1 LSVAAGAAAEI
12 FAKLDRAES
21 AGANMRI
28 FLSYHSKDRPLAQAL
43 RAGLLKLEPS
53 ANVFFDQVSLESG
66 FWIPRIFQRIAE
78 ADCFLFLIG
87 RNGIGP
93 WQEVEYWTAL
103 QRHIEEPGKL
113 PLVPVIAENSEAPG
127 LAGLRGLNWVVA
139 PVVTDDGTL
148 HQILTALKGDAIE
161 TTSSPL
167 WKLVNPYRGLEA
179 MTEAHADYFFGR
191 HAETGDVLSCLAQK
205 PGKCPILV
213 GASGVGKSSVASAG
227 VLSALKSMRW
237 PIRGTGG
244 GAESWPLRLQNSRG
258 WAFLSFRPGE
268 SPVKSL
274 VGAFTRL
281 WSLDLTDPEQ
291 AARPRNW
298 VHRLRDNENNLVD
311 LIDAT
316 QAEVKKR
323 EGAAPDFIMVYLD
336 QIEEL
341 YTYSDKAEARMFSKL
356 LRDGLQD
363 ARFRAFASLRIDD
376 FDLLRSDEAL
386 FDCSELTAVHPL
398 KRDRLYEVVS
408 TPARI
413 LQVDFEDDQL
423 ASRLTEAAEKEPGA
437 LPLLSYQLN
446 AMWASMVKR
455 GDATLRLPS
464 QAIDVG
470 GVLSSRAEDFLRANP
485 EKEKVLRRLLTLK
498 LATIHADG
506 TAVRRQAMRDE
517 CATAEWDVAA
527 KLADGGWRL
536 VVTGVR
542 DADGKIIAEVAHEAL
557 LHAWPRLVR
566 WLDDERDFLV
576 FKGDVERKEREWR
589 TMGKSEKG
597 LLTGHDLDRA
607 DNWTVSRQDD
617 LSKEVLDFAHA
628 SRINEGVKK
637 KQQIGFQRR
646 VIAGATAALALMT
659 VLSVALWKLWGVA
672 EDRKVMADLHLKDAQ
687 VAETLRLAGLA
698 DQYLSLGDAATALL
712 LALES
717 LPDASAGIDRPA
729 LPEAELRLDR
739 SVRSLHEISVLPVT
753 GDIAAAAFDHD
764 GNTIITVTR
773 DLAVRQWDA
782 RTGVAKEGPLTA
794 VGGSVFQDTIP
805 AFSPGGRLAALV
817 LDDSTVFI
825 WDVAAH
831 KGRKLSVP
839 FPRHAAFSLDGK
851 RLITASGDGVARIWA
866 LDTGNILGD
875 PIQTQTGKGIES
887 AEFSPDQTRIVTA
900 SWDGDA
906 RIFDVKTGHLVG
918 NPLTGSAPG
927 IASAAFSPDGRR
939 IVTAAFDGTAQ
950 IWDADTG
957 TAIGGPLKGDDKKLT
972 GASFGA
978 GGNVVVTAS
987 VDGST
992 RLWEYATGK
1001 LLKLF
1006 PGHGNPIHT
1015 AALSLDGKTI
1025 VTASGSIAQV
1035 WTIEDTS
1042 FEVRTL
1048 RHEGVVRSAMFSADG
1063 TQVLTASED
1072 GTAVVWNAD
1081 TGRSRA
1087 KHSPHDGPLFDA
1099 VFSPDSRI
1107 ATASANGTAQIWNS
1121 DDRTRVLTG
1130 HRKAIWALAFS
1141 PDGKRLV
1148 TASTDK
1154 TAIVWDVDSGKPALP
1169 PLNGHTDE
1177 VRSVTFSPDGKT
1189 ILTGSRDNTARLW
1202 DAGSGQPIVKQAGFG
1217 IHGGTVRSVAFSR
1230 DGGRILTAS
1239 ADGLVRIWDTGSGRL
1254 LTNFPAS
1261 DDGSVGIHDAVYS
1274 PDEKRIVTATEDG
1287 SVRVWEVATG
1297 KQIGEIVAANSDDMW
1312 TAAYNPSGDRIVTAS
1327 ADETARIWQALG
1339 PQQLVNHAKAV
1350 VPRCLTPAER
1360 RTFFLAPQPPRWCIE
1375 MAKWPF
1381 QTDAWKEWLRN
1392 YDAWLQKHPAGQ
1404 SPPPVPNEP

>member
-1 LSVAAGAAAEI
+1 V
-12 FAKLDRAES
+12 
-21 AGANMRI
+21 RI

-43 RAGLLKLEPS
+43 RVGLLKLEPN
-53 ANVFFDQVSLESG
+53 ATVFLDQISLESG

-78 ADCFLFLIG
+78 ADSFLFLIG
-87 RNGIGP
+87 RNGIGA

-103 QRHIEEPGKL
+103 QRHVEEPGKF

-139 PVVTDDGTL
+139 SVVTDDATL

-191 HAETGDVLSCLAQK
+191 HAETGDVLSCLAHK
-205 PGKCPILV
+205 PGRCPILV

-237 PIRGTGG
+237 PIGG
-244 GAESWPLRLQNSRG
+244 GGDVAESWPSRLQNSRG

-323 EGAAPDFIMVYLD
+323 EGAAPDFILVYLD

-341 YTYSDKAEARMFSKL
+341 YTNADQAESRTFSKL
-356 LRDGLQD
+356 LREGLQD

-386 FDCSELTAVHPL
+386 FDCSEPTAVHPL
-398 KRDRLYEVVS
+398 KRDQLYDVVS

-485 EKEKVLRRLLTLK
+485 EKEDVLRRLLTLK
-498 LATIHADG
+498 LATIHAEG
-506 TAVRRQAMRDE
+506 TPIRRQAVRDE
-517 CATAEWDVAA
+517 CSTAEWDLAA
-527 KLADGGWRL
+527 KLADGAWRL

-542 DADGKIIAEVAHEAL
+542 EADGKIVAEVAHEAL
-557 LHAWPRLVR
+557 LRTWPRLVR
-566 WLDDERDFLV
+566 WLDDEHDFLV

-589 TMGKSEKG
+589 TTGKSEKG

-607 DNWTVSRQDD
+607 DRWTVSRQDD
-617 LSKEVLDFAHA
+617 LSKEVLEFAHA

-637 KQQIGFQRR
+637 KQQIRFQRR
-646 VIAGATAALALMT
+646 VIAGAIAALVLMT
-659 VLSVALWKLWGVA
+659 VLSVALWKLWGIA
-672 EDRKVMADLHLKDAQ
+672 EDRKMMADLHLKDAQ

-698 DQYLSLGDAATALL
+698 DQYLSLGDAATAML
-712 LALES
+712 LALEG

-739 SVRSLHEISVLPVT
+739 SVRGLHEILVLPVA
-753 GDIAAAAFDHD
+753 GEIASAAFSHD
-764 GNTIITVTR
+764 GNTIITLTR

-782 RTGVAKEGPLTA
+782 RTRPPKEGPLTA
-794 VGGSVFQDTIP
+794 VGGSVFQDTTP
-805 AFSPGGRLAALV
+805 AFSAGGRLIALV
-817 LDDSTVFI
+817 LDDSTVLI

-839 FPRHAAFSLDGK
+839 FPRHAAFSPDGK
-851 RLITASGDGVARIWA
+851 RLITASGDGAARIWA
-866 LDTGNILGD
+866 LDTGNIVGE
-875 PIQTQTGKGIES
+875 PIQAQTGKGIES

-918 NPLTGSAPG
+918 NPLMSSSPG
-927 IASAAFSPDGRR
+927 IASAAFSSDGRR

-950 IWDADTG
+950 VWDADTG
-957 TAIGGPLKGDDKKLT
+957 TAIGEPLKGDDNKLT
-972 GASFGA
+972 LASFGA
-978 GGNVVVTAS
+978 GGKVVVTAS

-992 RLWEYATGK
+992 RLWESATGK

-1006 PGHGNPIHT
+1006 PGRGNPIRNVSF
-1015 AALSLDGKTI
+1015 SLDGKSI
-1025 VTASGSIAQV
+1025 VTASGTIAQV

-1042 FEVRTL
+1042 FEMQTL
-1048 RHEGVVRSAMFSADG
+1048 RHEDVVRRAMFDGDG
-1063 TQVLTASED
+1063 TRVLTAAQD
-1072 GTAVVWNAD
+1072 GTAVIWSAD
-1081 TGRSRA
+1081 TGRLTA
-1087 KHSPHDGPLFDA
+1087 TLSPHDGPLFDA
-1099 VFSPDSRI
+1099 AFSRDGRI
-1107 ATASANGTAQIWNS
+1107 ATASANGTAQIW
-1121 DDRTRVLTG
+1121 DGVDRTRILTG
-1130 HRKAIWALAFS
+1130 HSKAIWALAFS

-1169 PLNGHTDE
+1169 PLKGHSNE

-1202 DAGSGQPIVKQAGFG
+1202 DADTGQPIVKQTDFG
-1217 IHGGTVRSVAFSR
+1217 IHDGTVRSVAFSH
-1230 DGGRILTAS
+1230 DGSRILTAS
-1239 ADGLVRIWDTGSGRL
+1239 ADGWVKIWDAGTGRL
-1254 LTNFPAS
+1254 LKNFLAS
-1261 DDGSVGIHDAVYS
+1261 DDGPVGIHDAVFS
-1274 PDEKRIVTATEDG
+1274 PDEMRIVTATEDG
-1287 SVRVWEVATG
+1287 SVRVWEAATG
-1297 KQIGEIVAANSDDMW
+1297 KQIGEIVAANPDDMW
-1312 TAAYNPSGDRIVTAS
+1312 TVAFNPSGDRIVTAS
-1327 ADETARIWQALG
+1327 ADKTARIWRTLD
-1339 PQQLVNHAKAV
+1339 PQQLADYAKTL
-1350 VPRCLTPAER
+1350 VPRCLTSAER

-1375 MAKWPF
+1375 KAKWPF
-1381 QTDAWKEWLRN
+1381 QTLAWNEWLRK

-1404 SPPPVPNEP
+1404 SPPPVPDEP